1 MHGPPLGPSKPML
14 QTQLE
19 MSELAS
25 ATVCEL
31 AGHDVQLGLL
41 YADEKVLMR
50 QAANHTTAKNN
61 RSEERVKATVS
72 GLIRHERA
80 HHGCLGRTRACRSRD
95 KVAGQALALAR
106 LGRRRCERHRVGL
119 AAGAIAAAGD
129 RLVRVERASCM

>member
-1 MHGPPLGPSKPML
+1 MQGPPLGPSKPML

-50 QAANHTTAKNN
+50 QAANDATEKNS
-61 RSEERVKATVS
+61 RSKESEPKQ
-72 GLIRHERA
+72 GE
-80 HHGCLGRTRACRSRD
+80 GP
-95 KVAGQALALAR
+95 
-106 LGRRRCERHRVGL
+106 
-119 AAGAIAAAGD
+119 GD
-129 RLVRVERASCM
+129 RELI